1 MNGLFQMVQGVVP
14 IALNRVCRRQSV
26 EHVVGFG
33 VELQRM
39 LQMLDR
45 GRHLAPIQF
54 GDADI
59 IVIVSGSEHRPLV
72 FVKLLFT
79 SVNKDLRPFL
89 NLGLF
94 GMLRNQIFE
103 RTDSSSKIFRVH
115 QLDSGLVCLDG
126 VGEMLGSGSR
136 RSSRTRRSD
145 G

>member
-1 MNGLFQMVQGVVP
+1 
-14 IALNRVCRRQSV
+14 
-26 EHVVGFG
+26 
-33 VELQRM
+33 
-39 LQMLDR
+39 MLDR

-103 RTDSSSKIFRVH
+103 RTDSSSKIFRVRA
-115 QLDSGLVCLDG
+115 S
-126 VGEMLGSGSR
+126 
-136 RSSRTRRSD
+136 T
-145 G
+145 